1 MVQLQES
8 LIGLGIA
15 VVAGVIGYNKWQ
27 EWRAKKSV
35 EQAFSTAQDD
45 VLMADGQASA
55 HRHEPVLS
63 PFEGPDVVLGH
74 APAMTDADAGYANQP
89 TATSAPASDAATAR
103 HPAVSSSAPT
113 SAPSSAT
120 SSASPARRS
129 PLDPAID
136 CIIPVLLESPL
147 RGERVVQAFQHLH
160 LVGSKPVKVA
170 GLSDQHHWEA
180 VAVGGV
186 YTQLQVGVQLATRS
200 GALTEL
206 EFSELASRL
215 DQMADDLGASPDL
228 PEMGKVVAQ
237 AREVHHLLLEFDAQ
251 LSINVRSNASP
262 WPMATLKPALQ
273 RQGMELRPDGKLV
286 MPDGEGGLLFSV
298 NVNANPSDDSSEKI
312 TLLLPVALVAA
323 DRGGF
328 KAMTAFAK
336 SLANRLSGT
345 VVDDEGEPLP
355 DTSIAAIAEQVADFY
370 HAMAQAGIPAG
381 SPVAQ
386 RLFA

>member
-74 APAMTDADAGYANQP
+74 APAVTDADAGYANQP
-89 TATSAPASDAATAR
+89 TATLPPASDAATAR

-136 CIIPVLLESPL
+136 CKLSPT
-147 RGERVVQAFQHLH
+147 LH
-160 LVGSKPVKVA
+160 SILNI
-170 GLSDQHHWEA
+170 
-180 VAVGGV
+180 
-186 YTQLQVGVQLATRS
+186 
-200 GALTEL
+200 
-206 EFSELASRL
+206 
-215 DQMADDLGASPDL
+215 
-228 PEMGKVVAQ
+228 
-237 AREVHHLLLEFDAQ
+237 HLLA
-251 LSINVRSNASP
+251 
-262 WPMATLKPALQ
+262 
-273 RQGMELRPDGKLV
+273 
-286 MPDGEGGLLFSV
+286 
-298 NVNANPSDDSSEKI
+298 
-312 TLLLPVALVAA
+312 
-323 DRGGF
+323 
-328 KAMTAFAK
+328 
-336 SLANRLSGT
+336 
-345 VVDDEGEPLP
+345 
-355 DTSIAAIAEQVADFY
+355 
-370 HAMAQAGIPAG
+370 H
-381 SPVAQ
+381 
-386 RLFA
+386 